1 MAKPMGRSHHPG
13 LLQQAR
19 NRMIRS
25 NTFHAYQSIPRPVS
39 MIVVEHDPEPSL
51 IVPSHSHPR
60 AQLAY
65 AVKGTFTLHTPT
77 GAWLVPPNRA
87 VWVPGRRGARNACA
101 RAGGVEPLALHPA
114 RRLAQPAHRVL
125 RDRGVA
131 ADAPAGDRRH
141 RHSAAVRRGGAR
153 RARDAAHPR
162 RDLRG
167 ARVPLHVPMPQD
179 ARLLR
184 ICRALLDDPGSEGD
198 LEYWARFGALG
209 RRTLTRLFRDETGI
223 TFTMWRQQLRLM
235 EALRRLA
242 MDTPVTTVAMDL
254 GYESPSAFTAMFRRV
269 MGKTPKHYLGRC
281 DLDMG

>member
-87 VWVPGRRGARNACA
+87 VWVPGGVVHEMHARGQAVSNRSLYIQPDASPNLPTECCVIEVSPLMRQLVIDAIGIPLLYDEAGRDGRVMRLILDEICA
-101 RAGGVEPLALHPA
+101 
-114 RRLAQPAHRVL
+114 
-125 RDRGVA
+125 
-131 ADAPAGDRRH
+131 APK
-141 RHSAAVRRGGAR
+141 
-153 RARDAAHPR
+153 
-162 RDLRG
+162 
-167 ARVPLHVPMPQD
+167 VPLHVPMPQD

-223 TFTMWRQQLRLM
+223 TFTMWRQQVRLM

>member
-1 MAKPMGRSHHPG
+1 MAKPMGRSHHPW

-87 VWVPGRRGARNACA
+87 VWVPGGVVHEMHARGQAVSNRSLYIQPDASPNLPTECCVIEVSPLMRQLVIDAIGIPLLYDEAGRDGRVMRLILDEICA
-101 RAGGVEPLALHPA
+101 
-114 RRLAQPAHRVL
+114 
-125 RDRGVA
+125 
-131 ADAPAGDRRH
+131 APK
-141 RHSAAVRRGGAR
+141 
-153 RARDAAHPR
+153 
-162 RDLRG
+162 
-167 ARVPLHVPMPQD
+167 VPLHVPMPQ
-179 ARLLR
+179 R
-184 ICRALLDDPGSEGD
+184 RAAAAHLPRAAGRPGSEGD

-223 TFTMWRQQLRLM
+223 TFTMWRQQVRLM